1 MNRPYI
7 KTMYTENQVMNQIEN
22 TDRTSN
28 IAEPLAVPTM
38 AQLLSKGESPE
49 ILFWVG
55 CAGSFDER
63 AQRITR
69 DICKILHHVNIKYA
83 VLGIEESCTG
93 DPAKRAGNE
102 FLFQM
107 QAMTN
112 IEVLNGYEIKKIVT
126 GCPHCFNTIKNEYP
140 ALGGNYEVIHH
151 SQLIQQLIDE
161 GKLKAENGESFK
173 GKKITFHDP
182 CYLGRG
188 NNVYEAPRKALEILD
203 ADLVEMKRCKTN
215 GLCCGA
221 GGAQMFKEPEKGNKD
236 INIERIDE
244 ALSLKP
250 DIIAAGCPFCMTML
264 SDGVKN
270 YNKEQEVKV
279 LDIAEITVMANGL

>member
-1 MNRPYI
+1 M
-7 KTMYTENQVMNQIEN
+7 
-22 TDRTSN
+22 SN
-28 IAEPLAVPTM
+28 PISEIAHIPTM
-38 AQLLSKGESPE
+38 AELVANGEEPE

-63 AQRITR
+63 AQKITR
-69 DICKILHHVNIKYA
+69 DICKILHHVGIKFA
-83 VLGIEESCTG
+83 VLGTEESCTG

-112 IEVLNGYEIKKIVT
+112 IQILDGYHIKKIVT

-140 ALGGNYEVIHH
+140 GLGGHYEVIHH

-161 GKLKAENGESFK
+161 GKLKAEGGESFK

-188 NNVYEAPRKALEILD
+188 NGVYEAPRKALEILD
-203 ADLVEMKRCKTN
+203 AELVEMKRCKTN

-221 GGAQMFKEPEKGNKD
+221 GGAQMFKEPEKGIKD
-236 INIERIDE
+236 VNIERIDE
-244 ALSLKP
+244 VLNIQP
-250 DIIAAGCPFCMTML
+250 NIVAAACPFCMTML

-270 YNKEQEVKV
+270 YNKEQEVRV
-279 LDIAEITVMANGL
+279 LDIAEITARANGL